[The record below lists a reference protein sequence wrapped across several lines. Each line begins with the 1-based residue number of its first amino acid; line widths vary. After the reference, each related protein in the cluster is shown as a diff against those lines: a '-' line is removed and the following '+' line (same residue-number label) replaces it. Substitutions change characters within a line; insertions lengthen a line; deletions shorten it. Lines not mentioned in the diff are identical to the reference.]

1 MKVMKEQSRKNKF
14 DELEKEI
21 NALKERVREIEG
33 YFKGRRA
40 EEKPKPSFM

>member
-1 MKVMKEQSRKNKF
+1 MKVMKEQTRKNRI

-40 EEKPKPSFM
+40 EEKPKTSFM